1 MNVVIYVYD
10 GMTMLDAI
18 GPYEI
23 LRNVKETDIKFVSK
37 EKGEI
42 KADTHFIHINSKYS
56 IDEIS
61 KADVLIIPGSSIAF
75 VREMKDEKVLNWIKK
90 IDLSTQKTV
99 SVCTGSIILASTGLL
114 KNKKATSHWK
124 AVNMLTQFEVNPVRE
139 RIVSEGK
146 YITAAGVSAG
156 IDMAIYLVNE
166 LKGEKAAKAA
176 QLSIEYDPNPMFN
189 SGNYLNADQDV
200 IKLSEEIMEND
211 AKKDLSLWEILVN
224 ARTLLKLKNNTDK

>member
-75 VREMKDEKVLNWIKK
+75 VREMKDKKVLNWIKK
-90 IDLSTQKTV
+90 IELVKFKFNKDNIGEFISLS
-99 SVCTGSIILASTGLL
+99 
-114 KNKKATSHWK
+114 
-124 AVNMLTQFEVNPVRE
+124 
-139 RIVSEGK
+139 
-146 YITAAGVSAG
+146 
-156 IDMAIYLVNE
+156 
-166 LKGEKAAKAA
+166 
-176 QLSIEYDPNPMFN
+176 
-189 SGNYLNADQDV
+189 
-200 IKLSEEIMEND
+200 
-211 AKKDLSLWEILVN
+211 
-224 ARTLLKLKNNTDK
+224 